1 MRTTLEREFLP
12 AALELVETPPPALPR
27 AVLWAIVAALGF
39 AIGWSCIGKIDLV
52 AGAPGK
58 GIPGGRTKLIQPPG
72 GGNVKSILLA
82 GGGNVPARRRRAEP
96 ASPP

>member
-52 AGAPGK
+52 AVAPGK
-58 GIPGGRTKLIQPPG
+58 VIAADRTKLIQPAEVG
-72 GGNVKSILLA
+72 VVKALDEVALA
-82 GGGNVPARRRRAEP
+82 KREHLIQ
-96 ASPP
+96 